1 MSDINIRLP
10 LSLNNIIKK
19 IDETNYFSDAIV
31 ICKFAFA
38 YAIKHH
44 FEEIDPVKENDSA
57 PADGMNWNVGS
68 FDADKFLYNF
78 VMSAYPNCESPYG
91 YARGIIIFGLRKL
104 ENKLKN
110 NTTISFNDL
119 I

>member
-19 IDETNYFSDAIV
+19 IDDTHYFSDAIV

-44 FEEIDPVKENDSA
+44 FKEFDPAEEDNSA

-78 VMSAYPNCESPYG
+78 VISAYPDCDRPYG
-91 YARGIIIFGLRKL
+91 YARGIIIFGLKKL
-104 ENKLKN
+104 EEKLKN
-110 NTTISFNDL
+110 NTTISFTDL